1 MKIYIFIFSSG
12 GSAPLHI
19 YTMRV
24 CVAFLLDIA
33 FGLFG
38 FEVVCIYDCVHFV
51 FCLGLCEAKKERKE
65 AKAERE

>member
-1 MKIYIFIFSSG
+1 
-12 GSAPLHI
+12 
-19 YTMRV
+19 MRV